1 MTIADHSAPLAQ
13 IGDRPGWQNAIPTDH
28 TFVSSRE
35 SRSNMDV
42 VVAPLVGGTTMVP
55 RDIHCRLLYT
65 GFTTV
70 TPDSWA
76 HSLCNPY
83 WRLYQNL
90 DDGASVLTPDGE
102 FHLPAGRL
110 ALIPAWGR
118 FQSRCIRPVRHFYI
132 HFDPQGLS
140 GDWER
145 EHFTRPIILPADA
158 ESEKFAL
165 SLHTRDE
172 QSLLWRSRIQNLV
185 LSTLIKALDNLPEG
199 VLERFDQQ
207 VAGRDPVAPA
217 LRHIEGNL
225 HDKLPV
231 PTLAN
236 LCNLSVDHF
245 SRVFRQLLGQTPTR
259 YIQERRVAVAAERLV
274 STNDDITLVA
284 AETGFANRY
293 HFTRVFAQRMGVPPA
308 SYRRTGRV

>member
-1 MTIADHSAPLAQ
+1 MLMSAVPLAISQ
-13 IGDRPGWQNAIPTDH
+13 PT
-28 TFVSSRE
+28 
-35 SRSNMDV
+35 
-42 VVAPLVGGTTMVP
+42 GGATTMVP
-55 RDIHCRLLYT
+55 RDVHCRLLYT

-70 TPDSWA
+70 TPDSWN

-90 DDGASVLTPDGE
+90 DDGASVLAPDGE
-102 FHLPAGRL
+102 YHLPANRL
-110 ALIPAWGR
+110 VLIPAWGR
-118 FQSRCIRPVRHFYI
+118 FTSRTIRPVRHFYI

-145 EHFTRPIILPADA
+145 EHFTRPVILPQNDSKETVAMQ
-158 ESEKFAL
+158 
-165 SLHTRDE
+165 LHQRNE
-172 QSLLWRSRIQNLV
+172 QSLLWRTRIQTLV
-185 LSTLIKALDNLPEG
+185 LDSLAGALDLLPAG

-225 HDKLPV
+225 HDKLPI
-231 PTLAN
+231 PQLAK

-259 YIQERRVAVAAERLV
+259 FIQERRVAVAAERLIG
-274 STNDDITLVA
+274 SDDDINQIA
-284 AETGFANRY
+284 ADTGFANRY

-308 SYRRTGRV
+308 TYRRTGRV

>member
-1 MTIADHSAPLAQ
+1 MLVS
-13 IGDRPGWQNAIPTDH
+13 AIPPAALLPT
-28 TFVSSRE
+28 S
-35 SRSNMDV
+35 
-42 VVAPLVGGTTMVP
+42 GTALVP
-55 RDIHCRLLYT
+55 RDVHCRLLYN

-70 TPDSWA
+70 MPDSWN

-102 FHLPAGRL
+102 FQLPAQRL

-118 FQSRCIRPVRHFYI
+118 FTSRAIRPVRHFYI

-145 EHFTRPIILPADA
+145 EHFTRPIILPHDPAREA
-158 ESEKFAL
+158 TAMR
-165 SLHTRDE
+165 LHQRQE
-172 QSLLWRSRIQNLV
+172 QSLLWRTRIQALV
-185 LSTLIKALDNLPEG
+185 LECLAVAFELLPAG

-217 LRHIEGNL
+217 LRHIEGSL
-225 HDKLPV
+225 HDKLPI
-231 PTLAN
+231 PQLAK

-259 YIQERRVAVAAERLV
+259 FIQERRVAVAAERLIG
-274 STNDDITLVA
+274 SDDDITQIA
-284 AETGFANRY
+284 ADTGFANRY

-308 SYRRTGRV
+308 AYRRTGRV

>member
-1 MTIADHSAPLAQ
+1 
-13 IGDRPGWQNAIPTDH
+13 
-28 TFVSSRE
+28 
-35 SRSNMDV
+35 
-42 VVAPLVGGTTMVP
+42 
-55 RDIHCRLLYT
+55 LLYS

-70 TPDSWA
+70 TPDSWN

-90 DDGASVLTPDGE
+90 DDGASVLSPSGE
-102 FHLPAGRL
+102 HHLPARRL

-118 FQSRCIRPVRHFYI
+118 FTSRCARPVRHFYV

-145 EHFTRPIILPADA
+145 EHFVEPIILPADDRLEHSA
-158 ESEKFAL
+158 VAL
-165 SLHTRDE
+165 HQRQE
-172 QSLLWRSRIQNLV
+172 QSLLWRTRIQSLV
-185 LSTLIKALDNLPEG
+185 LECLAGALALLPSG
-199 VLERFDQQ
+199 VLEGFDQQ
-207 VAGRDPVAPA
+207 VAGRDPVAAA

-225 HDKLPV
+225 HDKLPI
-231 PTLAN
+231 PSLSK

-274 STNDDITLVA
+274 GTNDDIAQIA
-284 AETGFANRY
+284 ADTGFANRY

-308 SYRRTGRV
+308 TYRRTGRV

>member
-1 MTIADHSAPLAQ
+1 MLMS
-13 IGDRPGWQNAIPTDH
+13 AIPPAAL
-28 TFVSSRE
+28 
-35 SRSNMDV
+35 
-42 VVAPLVGGTTMVP
+42 APTSGTALVP

-70 TPDSWA
+70 TPDSWN

-102 FHLPAGRL
+102 YQLPAQRL

-118 FQSRCIRPVRHFYI
+118 FTSRALRPVRHFYI

-145 EHFTRPIILPADA
+145 EHFTTPVILPSDA
-158 ESEKFAL
+158 AREAAAIR
-165 SLHTRDE
+165 LHQRQE
-172 QSLLWRSRIQNLV
+172 QSLLWRTRIQTLV
-185 LSTLIKALDNLPEG
+185 LDCLAGALELLPAG

-225 HDKLPV
+225 HDKLPI
-231 PTLAN
+231 PQLAR

-259 YIQERRVAVAAERLV
+259 FIQERRVAVAAERLIG
-274 STNDDITLVA
+274 SDDDITQIA
-284 AETGFANRY
+284 ADTGFANRY

-308 SYRRTGRV
+308 TYRRTGRV